1 MYCSRCGKELSD
13 TVDFCAACKTP
24 APKADTPSLGFSP
37 KINDPSFDKYRKE
50 SKSWSY
56 IFSFIIAAIAVIA
69 FPIYGKASGEI
80 DWPFSLYYGF
90 GIGGM
95 FIIIAFF
102 QSLKRNHDETWDGVV
117 VDKNSYKK
125 SEYDRSNDMHSNY
138 IEYVF
143 VVKRENGKKYKHKSK
158 DEPGLYHYYNIGDKV
173 RHHKGFMYYEKYDK
187 SGDKQI
193 MCAACMSFNAIKDD
207 FCVRCKRPL
216 LK

>member
-1 MYCSRCGKELSD
+1 MYCSKCGKELSD
-13 TVDFCAACKTP
+13 TADFCVDCR
-24 APKADTPSLGFSP
+24 APVSRVDAPFVGFSP

-56 IFSFIIAAIAVIA
+56 IFSFIIAAIAIIA
-69 FPIYGKASGEI
+69 FPIYGKVSGEI

-95 FIIIAFF
+95 FILIAFS
-102 QSLKRNHDETWDGVV
+102 QSLKNNLDETWDGVV
-117 VDKNSYKK
+117 VYKN
-125 SEYDRSNDMHSNY
+125 NDMHRDY
-138 IEYVF
+138 IDFVF

-158 DEPGLYHYYNIGDKV
+158 DESDLYHYYNIGDKV

-187 SGDKQI
+187 SKDKQI
-193 MCAACMSFNAIKDD
+193 ICAACMSFNDIKED